1 MNFFEQQDR
10 ARKRTG
16 LLVLLFSLA
25 VLCLVFASCV
35 LVALFFALTQS
46 SSIGSQGAT
55 GLPSYDSQSLLYS
68 LQMLPFE
75 TVGGI
80 FLVVLSV
87 VLLGSTYKLSQ
98 LSAGGSVV
106 ADAMGG
112 RLINMNSRNAS
123 EKTLLNIVEEMAIAS
138 GTPVPPVY
146 VLDEAAINAFAAG
159 TTPQNA
165 AIGVTQGAIE
175 QLDRSELQGVIA
187 HEFSHI
193 FNGDMRL
200 NMRLIGILYGIL
212 VIGGVGYYM
221 LRVASRG
228 AMMRGRSGS
237 KNSAVPFMA
246 LGGGLMVIG
255 YAGTFFGNLI
265 KSAVSRQRE
274 FLADASAVQFTRD
287 PGGIGNA
294 LKKIGGFSE
303 GSKIIHPEAHE
314 ASHMFFGQAVSF
326 FWNGLFA
333 THPPLAERIAR
344 IDRGWVAPVTAEMEG
359 NRPVGDQNIDGRI
372 AGFAGSHALYSQ
384 PIEGALLTES
394 IANVGGEITLA
405 QQAFARELLAT
416 LPTPVVDAAHESY
429 GARALVYCLLLDSCE
444 IIRTKQLSIISSH
457 CDALTANMVRALQ
470 HELTDKGV
478 FLDVL
483 DLALPVLKQLSPR
496 QLRAFDE
503 VIIELI
509 HADNK
514 IELLEWSLYNIVRI
528 NLWPVKS
535 TARAFNQVSNIKM
548 LGRSLGTILSVVSY
562 AGVYENIFENTTIK
576 NQNSELAVSAC
587 FDAAAKK
594 LGLMHLRLVNRQAIT
609 LDTFTQ
615 ALALLNTMRP
625 LQKPRVLKALATAV
639 THDNVVQPLELQLL
653 RAIALS
659 LDCPMP
665 RLMHGA

>member
-80 FLVVLSV
+80 FLVVLSA

-175 QLDRSELQGVIA
+175 QLDRRELQGVIA

-221 LRVASRG
+221 LRAASRG
-228 AMMRGRSGS
+228 AVMRGRSGN

-344 IDRGWVAPVTAEMEG
+344 IDRGWVAPVAAEMEG
-359 NRPVGDQNIDGRI
+359 NRPVGDQNIDGRT
-372 AGFAGSHALYSQ
+372 AGFAGSHALSSQ

-457 CDALTANMVRALQ
+457 CDALTADMVRALQ

>member
-25 VLCLVFASCV
+25 VLCLVLASCV

-46 SSIGSQGAT
+46 SSIGSRGAA

-344 IDRGWVAPVTAEMEG
+344 IDRGWVAPVAAEMEG
-359 NRPVGDQNIDGRI
+359 NRPVGDQNIDGRT

-615 ALALLNTMRP
+615 ALALLNTLRP

>member
-1 MNFFEQQDR
+1 M
-10 ARKRTG
+10 
-16 LLVLLFSLA
+16 
-25 VLCLVFASCV
+25 
-35 LVALFFALTQS
+35 
-46 SSIGSQGAT
+46 
-55 GLPSYDSQSLLYS
+55 
-68 LQMLPFE
+68 
-75 TVGGI
+75 
-80 FLVVLSV
+80 
-87 VLLGSTYKLSQ
+87 
-98 LSAGGSVV
+98 
-106 ADAMGG
+106 
-112 RLINMNSRNAS
+112 
-123 EKTLLNIVEEMAIAS
+123 
-138 GTPVPPVY
+138 
-146 VLDEAAINAFAAG
+146 
-159 TTPQNA
+159 
-165 AIGVTQGAIE
+165 
-175 QLDRSELQGVIA
+175 
-187 HEFSHI
+187 
-193 FNGDMRL
+193 
-200 NMRLIGILYGIL
+200 
-212 VIGGVGYYM
+212 
-221 LRVASRG
+221 
-228 AMMRGRSGS
+228 
-237 KNSAVPFMA
+237 
-246 LGGGLMVIG
+246 
-255 YAGTFFGNLI
+255 
-265 KSAVSRQRE
+265 
-274 FLADASAVQFTRD
+274 
-287 PGGIGNA
+287 
-294 LKKIGGFSE
+294 KKIGGFSE

-359 NRPVGDQNIDGRI
+359 NRPVGDQNIDGRT

-615 ALALLNTMRP
+615 ALALLNTLRP

>member
-46 SSIGSQGAT
+46 SSIGSHGA
-55 GLPSYDSQSLLYS
+55 GGPPGYDSQSLLYS

-123 EKTLLNIVEEMAIAS
+123 EKKLLNIVEEMAIAS

-221 LRVASRG
+221 LRAASRG
-228 AMMRGRSGS
+228 AMMRGRSGN

-344 IDRGWVAPVTAEMEG
+344 IDRGWVAPVAAEMEA
-359 NRPVGDQNIDGRI
+359 NRPVGDQNDDGRT
-372 AGFAGSHALYSQ
+372 AGFAGLHAVYSQ
-384 PIEGALLTES
+384 PIEGALLIES

-416 LPTPVVDAAHESY
+416 LPKSAVDAAHESY

-444 IIRTKQLSIISSH
+444 IIRTMQLSIISRH
-457 CDALTANMVRALQ
+457 CDALTADMVRALQ

-503 VIIELI
+503 IIIQLI

-535 TARAFNQVSNIKM
+535 VARAFNQVSNITM

-576 NQNSELAVSAC
+576 NQNSELAVRAS

-594 LGLMHLRLVNRQAIT
+594 LGLMHLRPVNRQAIT

-615 ALALLNTMRP
+615 ALALLNTLRP

>member
-175 QLDRSELQGVIA
+175 QLDRSELQVVIA

-344 IDRGWVAPVTAEMEG
+344 IDRGWVAPVAAEMEG
-359 NRPVGDQNIDGRI
+359 NRPVGDQNIDGRT

-535 TARAFNQVSNIKM
+535 AARAFNQVSNITM

-615 ALALLNTMRP
+615 ALALLNTLRP

>member
-1 MNFFEQQDR
+1 MPQ
-10 ARKRTG
+10 AR
-16 LLVLLFSLA
+16 
-25 VLCLVFASCV
+25 LCRQCTCSMR
-35 LVALFFALTQS
+35 
-46 SSIGSQGAT
+46 
-55 GLPSYDSQSLLYS
+55 
-68 LQMLPFE
+68 LQL
-75 TVGGI
+75 
-80 FLVVLSV
+80 
-87 VLLGSTYKLSQ
+87 
-98 LSAGGSVV
+98 
-106 ADAMGG
+106 
-112 RLINMNSRNAS
+112 
-123 EKTLLNIVEEMAIAS
+123 TLLQR
-138 GTPVPPVY
+138 GTS
-146 VLDEAAINAFAAG
+146 
-159 TTPQNA
+159 PQNA

-221 LRVASRG
+221 LRAASRG
-228 AMMRGRSGS
+228 AMMRGRSGN
-237 KNSAVPFMA
+237 KNSALPFMA

-287 PGGIGNA
+287 PEGIGSA

-326 FWNGLFA
+326 LWNGLFA

-344 IDRGWVAPVTAEMEG
+344 IDRGWIAPAGAEVE
-359 NRPVGDQNIDGRI
+359 NNCPVVDQSDDGRT
-372 AGFAGSHALYSQ
+372 AGFAGSHAMYNR
-384 PIEGALLTES
+384 PIESELLTAS
-394 IANVGGEITLA
+394 IENVGGEITLT

-416 LPTPVVDAAHESY
+416 LPKSVFDAAHESY

-444 IIRTKQLSIISSH
+444 SIRTVQLSIISSY
-457 CDALTANMVRALQ
+457 CDAPIANMVHILQ

-496 QLRAFDE
+496 QLKAFDK
-503 VIIELI
+503 IIIQLI
-509 HADNK
+509 HADNQM
-514 IELLEWSLYNIVRI
+514 ELLEWSLYNIVRI

-535 TARAFNQVSNIKM
+535 AVRAFKQTSNIKM

-562 AGVYENIFENTTIK
+562 AGVYSNIFENTTIK
-576 NQNSELAVSAC
+576 NHNSELAVRTS
-587 FDAAAKK
+587 FDAAAQK
-594 LGLMHLRLVNRQAIT
+594 LGLTHLRLVNRQAIT
-609 LDTFTQ
+609 LDSFTQ
-615 ALALLNTMRP
+615 ALALLNTLRP
-625 LQKPRVLKALATAV
+625 LQKPRVLKALASAV

-653 RAIALS
+653 RTIALS

-665 RLMHGA
+665 RLMRGV

>member
-55 GLPSYDSQSLLYS
+55 GLPSYDSQSVLYS

-344 IDRGWVAPVTAEMEG
+344 IDRGWVAPVAAEMEG
-359 NRPVGDQNIDGRI
+359 NRPVGDQNIDGRT

-615 ALALLNTMRP
+615 ALALLNTLRP

>member
-46 SSIGSQGAT
+46 SSIGSQGAA
-55 GLPSYDSQSLLYS
+55 GPPGYDSQSLLYS

-123 EKTLLNIVEEMAIAS
+123 EKKLLNIVEEMAIAS

-221 LRVASRG
+221 LRAASRG
-228 AMMRGRSGS
+228 AMMRGRSGN

-344 IDRGWVAPVTAEMEG
+344 IDRGWVAPVAAEMEA
-359 NRPVGDQNIDGRI
+359 NRPVVDQNDDGRT
-372 AGFAGSHALYSQ
+372 AGFAGLHAVYSQ

-416 LPTPVVDAAHESY
+416 LPKPVVDAAHESY

-444 IIRTKQLSIISSH
+444 IIRTMQLSIISSH
-457 CDALTANMVRALQ
+457 CDALTADMVRALQ

-496 QLRAFDE
+496 QLRAFE
-503 VIIELI
+503 RIIIQLI
-509 HADNK
+509 HADNE

-535 TARAFNQVSNIKM
+535 AARAFNQVSNITM

-576 NQNSELAVSAC
+576 NQNSELAVRAS

-615 ALALLNTMRP
+615 ALALLNTLRP

>member
-344 IDRGWVAPVTAEMEG
+344 IDRGWVAPVAAEMEG
-359 NRPVGDQNIDGRI
+359 NRPVGDQNIDGRT

-615 ALALLNTMRP
+615 AL
-625 LQKPRVLKALATAV
+625 
-639 THDNVVQPLELQLL
+639 
-653 RAIALS
+653 
-659 LDCPMP
+659 
-665 RLMHGA
+665 

>member
-344 IDRGWVAPVTAEMEG
+344 IDRGWVAPVAAEMEG
-359 NRPVGDQNIDGRI
+359 NRPVGDQNIDGRT

-615 ALALLNTMRP
+615 ALALLNTLRP

>member
-25 VLCLVFASCV
+25 ILCLVFASCV
-35 LVALFFALTQS
+35 LVALFFGLIQPAS
-46 SSIGSQGAT
+46 VGSPGAA
-55 GLPSYDSQSLLYS
+55 GLPSYDSQSVLYS
-68 LQMLPFE
+68 LQMLPLE
-75 TVGGI
+75 IVAGI
-80 FLVVLSV
+80 FFVVLSV
-87 VLLGSTYKLSQ
+87 VLLGSAYKLSQ

-123 EKTLLNIVEEMAIAS
+123 EKKLLNIVEEMAIAS

-159 TTPQNA
+159 TSPQNA

-221 LRVASRG
+221 LRAASRG
-228 AMMRGRSGS
+228 AMMRGRSGN
-237 KNSAVPFMA
+237 KNSALPFMA

-287 PGGIGNA
+287 PEGIGSA

-326 FWNGLFA
+326 LWNGLFA

-344 IDRGWVAPVTAEMEG
+344 IDRGWIAPAGAEVE
-359 NRPVGDQNIDGRI
+359 NNCPVVDQSDDGRT
-372 AGFAGSHALYSQ
+372 AGFAGSHAMYNR
-384 PIEGALLTES
+384 PIESELLTAS
-394 IANVGGEITLA
+394 IENVGGEITLA

-416 LPTPVVDAAHESY
+416 LPKSVFDAAHESY

-444 IIRTKQLSIISSH
+444 SIRTVQLSIISSY
-457 CDALTANMVRALQ
+457 CDAPTANMVHILQ

-496 QLRAFDE
+496 QLKAFDK
-503 VIIELI
+503 IIIQLI

-514 IELLEWSLYNIVRI
+514 MELLEWSLYNIVRI

-535 TARAFNQVSNIKM
+535 AVRAFQQTSNIKM
-548 LGRSLGTILSVVSY
+548 LGRPLGTILSVVSY

-576 NQNSELAVSAC
+576 NHNSELALRTS
-587 FDAAAKK
+587 FDAAAQK
-594 LGLMHLRLVNRQAIT
+594 LGLTHLRLVNRQAIT
-609 LDTFTQ
+609 LDSFTQ
-615 ALALLNTMRP
+615 ALALLNTLRP
-625 LQKPRVLKALATAV
+625 LQKPRVLKALASAV

-653 RAIALS
+653 RTIALS

-665 RLMHGA
+665 RLMRGV

>member
-344 IDRGWVAPVTAEMEG
+344 IDRGWVAPVAAEMEG
-359 NRPVGDQNIDGRI
+359 NRPVGDQNIDGRT

-416 LPTPVVDAAHESY
+416 LPKPVVDAAHESY

-615 ALALLNTMRP
+615 ALALLNTLRP